1 MDGTPVPPC
10 LRQRRPFELPERL
23 VSAAIVVVVI
33 VVVVAL
39 ALVGFSLRVIH
50 AYERGVVTRFGKPAG
65 ERGPGLVMVLPFI
78 DRVERVTMQTVA
90 LELDPQDV
98 ITKDHVSLTIRA
110 VVYHRV
116 TDATRSY
123 VAVEDYQDAIDL
135 YAQSTM
141 RRVIGAHPLVDILSH
156 SDAVSQAIATALESM
171 ASQWGLTVSDIQLN
185 DISLPQ
191 SMQRAMAS
199 AAEAQREAAAKVAA
213 AQGERDSAE
222 LLEQAARLM
231 SPTALRLREL
241 QTIREVGTERSTII
255 VMDSSKG
262 DIAGQSAAG
271 TVAALSKR
279 T

>member
-1 MDGTPVPPC
+1 MI
-10 LRQRRPFELPERL
+10 R
-23 VSAAIVVVVI
+23 
-33 VVVVAL
+33 
-39 ALVGFSLRVIH
+39 
-50 AYERGVVTRFGKPAG
+50 AYERGIVTRFGKPVG
-65 ERGPGLVMVLPFI
+65 ERGPGLVMVAPLI
-78 DRVERVTMQTVA
+78 DRVHRVTMQTVA
-90 LELDPQDV
+90 LELEPQDV

-116 TDATRSY
+116 SNATTSY

-156 SDAVSQAIATALESM
+156 SDAVSAAIAEALEAM
-171 ASQWGLTVSDIQLN
+171 AAQWGITVSDIQLN
-185 DISLPQ
+185 DISMPET
-191 SMQRAMAS
+191 MQRAMAS

-222 LLEQAARLM
+222 LLEEAASLM

-262 DIAGQSAAG
+262 DLAGQAAAG
-271 TVAALSKR
+271 TAAAIAAR
-279 T
+279 ADR

>member
-1 MDGTPVPPC
+1 MT
-10 LRQRRPFELPERL
+10 
-23 VSAAIVVVVI
+23 AAVVL
-33 VVVVAL
+33 VVVVAAIALL
-39 ALVGFSLRVIH
+39 AFSLRVIQ
-50 AYERGVVTRFGKPAG
+50 AYERGVITRFGKPVG
-65 ERGPGLVMVLPFI
+65 ERGPGLVMVAPFI
-78 DRVERVTMQTVA
+78 DRVQRVTMQTVA
-90 LELDPQDV
+90 LEMDPQDV

-116 TDATRSY
+116 TDATTSY
-123 VAVEDYQDAIDL
+123 VAVEDYEDAIDL
-135 YAQSTM
+135 YAQSTL

-156 SDAVSQAIATALESM
+156 SDAVSAAIASALETM
-171 ASQWGLTVSDIQLN
+171 ASQWGITVSDIQLN
-185 DISLPQ
+185 DISLPE

-213 AQGERDSAE
+213 AQGEKDSAE
-222 LLEQAARLM
+222 LLEQAASLM

-255 VMDSSKG
+255 VMDTAKG

-271 TVAALSKR
+271 TAAALTRR

>member
-1 MDGTPVPPC
+1 MT
-10 LRQRRPFELPERL
+10 
-23 VSAAIVVVVI
+23 AVVVVVVV
-33 VVVVAL
+33 VVVVAGALL
-39 ALVGFSLRVIH
+39 ASSLRVVR
-50 AYERGVVTRFGKPAG
+50 AYERAVVTRFGKPVG
-65 ERGPGLVMVLPFI
+65 ERGPGLVLVAPLI
-78 DRVERVTMQTVA
+78 DRIQRVTMQTVA
-90 LELDPQDV
+90 LELEPQDV

-116 TDATRSY
+116 TDATTSY

-141 RRVIGAHPLVDILSH
+141 RRVIGAHPLADILSH
-156 SDAVSQAIATALESM
+156 SDAVSAAIADALEAM
-171 ASQWGLTVSDIQLN
+171 AAQWGITVSDIQLN
-185 DISLPQ
+185 DISLPVT
-191 SMQRAMAS
+191 MQRAMAS

-222 LLEQAARLM
+222 LLEEAASLM

-262 DIAGQSAAG
+262 DLAGQAAAG
-271 TVAALSKR
+271 TTAALAQRRASTPPKA
-279 T
+279 

>member
-1 MDGTPVPPC
+1 M
-10 LRQRRPFELPERL
+10 
-23 VSAAIVVVVI
+23 AAVLIVVAAV
-33 VVVVAL
+33 VVVVAVLL
-39 ALVGFSLRVIH
+39 AFSLRVIH
-50 AYERGVVTRFGKPAG
+50 AYERGVVTRFGRPVG
-65 ERGPGLVMVLPFI
+65 ERGPGLVLVAPFI
-78 DRVERVTMQTVA
+78 DRVERVNMQTVA
-90 LELDPQDV
+90 LEMDPQDV

-116 TDATRSY
+116 SHATTSY

-135 YAQSTM
+135 YAQSTL

-156 SDAVSQAIATALESM
+156 SDAVSSAIAAALETM
-171 ASQWGLTVSDIQLN
+171 AAQWGITVTDIQLN

-199 AAEAQREAAAKVAA
+199 AAEAQREAAAKVAS

-222 LLEQAARLM
+222 LLEQAASLM

-255 VMDSSKG
+255 VMDTSRG
-262 DIAGQSAAG
+262 EVAGQSAAG
-271 TVAALSKR
+271 TAAALARRAQSGPPR
-279 T
+279 PQPES

>member
-1 MDGTPVPPC
+1 MTPV
-10 LRQRRPFELPERL
+10 LIAVFLL
-23 VSAAIVVVVI
+23 VA
-33 VVVVAL
+33 VAL
-39 ALVGFSLRVIH
+39 FASSLRVIR

-65 ERGPGLVMVLPFI
+65 ERGPGLVMVAPLI
-78 DRVERVTMQTVA
+78 DRVHRVTMQTVA
-90 LELDPQDV
+90 LELEPQEV

-116 TDATRSY
+116 TDATTSY

-156 SDAVSQAIATALESM
+156 SDAVSAAIADALEAM
-171 ASQWGLTVSDIQLN
+171 AAQWGITVSDIQLN
-185 DISLPQ
+185 DISMPET
-191 SMQRAMAS
+191 MQRAMAS

-213 AQGERDSAE
+213 AQGERDSAA
-222 LLEQAARLM
+222 LLEEAASLM

-262 DIAGQSAAG
+262 DAAGQAAAG
-271 TVAALSKR
+271 TAAAIAAQTS